1 MLPLAKVFTVTKNET
16 DLIEDFIVYH
26 GNLFGFQ
33 NVVVI
38 DNMSTCPVVKKVY
51 NAYMKRGIVVV
62 QERRYDGT
70 SQGDAFT
77 KHMIKY
83 RKACRFLI
91 GLDTDE
97 FFMIRNAN
105 ARGMKTAV
113 ERYLASLPKSASKF
127 LVKEY
132 MWSIPNPVS
141 SACKDQMIR
150 RPAVDITTFGMQE
163 AFPDKTFFRADKFV
177 STVNG
182 CHSGRVSKGSTVSTL
197 NKVTY
202 AHYHDTGARRSIER
216 ARLIVSGYGYAN
228 TDSGLVDQLDSLVRV
243 TSSTGAHRVLEYALF
258 ISKTLTL
265 NTIVNAGHWPTQVE
279 LETISRTFPTIVNA
293 NIDMSSMAPLPA
305 NWQNLYDDL
314 IFHNPPLKK
323 GVYTSTVVR
332 DIIMG
337 GTSVSPPGLYLGN
350 VVQKP
355 KKIALMLSGHFRV
368 FGPRREFWTDFK
380 KRFGNSVDIFVHTW
394 NESGLRSEKE
404 WINIGNAPPDFENI
418 SKTLKPVS
426 MSIEE
431 HAPRLESFSFQQPGL
446 KLYYANFP
454 QLAKSRDFSRNI
466 GSQLYSIMKC
476 WELVRDSGRKYDILV
491 RLRADCI
498 LENFEGL
505 VNRSTTFMTDKVLV
519 VNGSHNHVHPGGGG
533 GCGQCD
539 NEFQGGKGTRSH
551 ASHGRDICDL
561 MYVGKPSVMSKVC
574 NMFKN
579 RKELVKSFKVHNEKV
594 CREPEVQ
601 KYLVHYPDVI
611 GVSSSKVYETKVKA
625 YYPERLIREYMKD
638 FWILSDPLGMV
649 PKIQY
654 K

>member
-1 MLPLAKVFTVTKNET
+1 MLPLAKIFTVTKNET

-33 NVVVI
+33 NIVVI

-51 NAYMKRGIVVV
+51 NTYMKRGVVVV

-77 KHMIKY
+77 KHMLKY

-97 FFMIRNAN
+97 FFMVNN
-105 ARGMKTAV
+105 VGSRGMKLAV
-113 ERYLASLPKSASKF
+113 ERYLSTLPKSASKF
-127 LVKEY
+127 LVKDY
-132 MWSIPNPVS
+132 MWSIPNPES
-141 SACKDQMIR
+141 SACNDQMIR
-150 RPAVDITTFGMQE
+150 RPAVDISTFAIRE
-163 AFPDKTFFRADKFV
+163 AVPSKTFFRADKFV

-182 CHSGRVSKGSTVSTL
+182 CHSGQVSKGSTVSTS
-197 NKVTY
+197 NKVVY

-228 TDSGLVDQLDSLVRV
+228 TDSSLVDQLDSLVGV
-243 TSSTGAHRVLEYALF
+243 TSSNGAHRVLEYAIF

-265 NTIVNAGHWPTQVE
+265 NKLVDAGHWPTPTQ
-279 LETISRTFPTIVNA
+279 LETIARTFPTVVDTS
-293 NIDMSSMAPLPA
+293 IDTSAMAPLPC

-314 IFHNPPLKK
+314 IFHIPPLKT
-323 GVYTSTVVR
+323 GLYTSTVVR
-332 DIIMG
+332 DVIMG
-337 GTSVSPPGLYLGN
+337 GSSSDLGMSLN
-350 VVQKP
+350 SVVQKP

-368 FGPRREFWTDFK
+368 FGPRRQFWTDFK

-394 NESGLRSEKE
+394 NESGLRAEKE
-404 WINIGNAPPDFENI
+404 WINVGNAPPDFEDI
-418 SKTLKPVS
+418 SKILKPVR

-431 HAPRLESFSFQQPGL
+431 HAPQLESFSFQQPGL

-476 WELVRDSGRKYDILV
+476 WELVRDSGKRYDILV

-505 VNRSTTFMTDKVLV
+505 VNRNTAFITDKVLV
-519 VNGSHNHVHPGGGG
+519 VNGSDSHVHPAGGG
-533 GCGQCD
+533 GCAQCD
-539 NEFQGGKGTRSH
+539 NEFKGGEGTRAH

-561 MYVGKPSVMSKVC
+561 MYVGKPAVMSKVC
-574 NMFKN
+574 NMFKH

-594 CREPEVQ
+594 CREPGVQ
-601 KYLVHYPDVI
+601 KYLVKYPDVI

-649 PKIQY
+649 PKILY
-654 K
+654 KS